1 MPSGERQTFSLVPR
15 RRLVGLPFGDLP
27 SRRRGVGSDVI
38 GTRPYEPGDPV
49 STIDWFSS
57 ARLSTA
63 RGQDEFVV
71 RSRAS
76 DEAPRV
82 ALLLD
87 RRPAMGLYPEGFPWL
102 SKRRALEEAVE
113 AIVASAAAARA
124 DVAALDLAGEEP
136 YWLPPG
142 RRERPALV
150 VDRARDATLFDA
162 PENGL
167 ELGLEFLVRLRSDLP
182 QGSFLFVL
190 SDFLVP
196 PPTESWLDALAHAWD
211 IVPVVIQDPVWEQS
225 FPAAAGVAL
234 PLADPRSGRVALV
247 RLGSRQVAR
256 RRVVNEERLRSLVA
270 EFESLGMPPVVLGTS
285 DPFEVDRAFLE
296 WAEERRRSR
305 WDR

>member
-1 MPSGERQTFSLVPR
+1 
-15 RRLVGLPFGDLP
+15 
-27 SRRRGVGSDVI
+27 
-38 GTRPYEPGDPV
+38 V

-256 RRVVNEERLRSLVA
+256 RRVLNEERLRSLVA
-270 EFESLGMPPVVLGTS
+270 EFETLGMPPVVLGTS
-285 DPFEVDRAFLE
+285 DPFDVDRAFLE

>member
-1 MPSGERQTFSLVPR
+1 MPSRERQTFSLVPR

-49 STIDWFSS
+49 STIDWFAS

-63 RGQDEFVV
+63 RGRGEFVV

-82 ALLLD
+82 ALLVD
-87 RRPAMGLYPEGFPWL
+87 RRPSMGLYPERFPWL

-113 AIVASAAAARA
+113 AIVASAGAARA
-124 DVAALDLAGEEP
+124 DVAALDLAGGEP

-142 RRERPALV
+142 RRERPSFI

-196 PPTESWLDALAHAWD
+196 PPTESWLDGLAHGWD

-225 FPAAAGVAL
+225 FPATAGVAL

-247 RLGSRQVAR
+247 RLGMRQVASR
-256 RRVVNEERLRSLVA
+256 RLHNEERLRSLLA
-270 EFESLGMPPVVLGTS
+270 EFEILGMPPVLLGTS
-285 DPFEVDRAFLE
+285 DQFDIDRAFLA

>member
-1 MPSGERQTFSLVPR
+1 MPSRERQTFPLVPR

-63 RGQDEFVV
+63 RGRDEFVV

-102 SKRRALEEAVE
+102 SKRRALGEAVE

-124 DVAALDLAGEEP
+124 DVAALDLAGGEP

-150 VDRARDATLFDA
+150 VDRAEDAALFDA
-162 PENGL
+162 PEHGL
-167 ELGLEFLVRLRSDLP
+167 QLGLEFLVRLRSDLP

-256 RRVVNEERLRSLVA
+256 RRVLNEERLRSLVA
-270 EFESLGMPPVVLGTS
+270 EFETVGMSPVVLGTS
-285 DPFEVDRAFLE
+285 DPFDIDRAFLE